1 MILFYTL
8 IFPGALF
15 ALTIGMV
22 GWWLERKVS
31 ALVQHRVGPPWY
43 QNFADVFKLMGKES
57 IVPEKSTRWLYVV
70 SPLAGVTAAIVLA
83 VLIGMPVFLNI
94 NFAGDVIVI
103 IYTMALGSTAIFLG
117 AAASSNVYAGIG
129 AGRELKMLL
138 ADELVFVMVVLV
150 PVIQR
155 GFTLNLKEIITGT
168 PAVFS
173 ISGVIAYVVGL
184 LAIQA
189 KLAIQPFDIA
199 EAETELAGGVEIEYS
214 GVLLALWKMAKG
226 VHFFVFPM
234 LLAVLFFGIPSRLSL
249 ARYAWFL
256 LFYVVT
262 LAVLIVIKNV
272 NPRTTIQ
279 GVLRFFWKRLSILA
293 FVAIVLA
300 ILGV

>member
-1 MILFYTL
+1 MIVIYTL
-8 IFPGALF
+8 VFPGALF
-15 ALTIGMV
+15 ALTVGML

-57 IVPEKSTRWLYVV
+57 IVPEKSTVFLYIA
-70 SPLAGVTAAIVLA
+70 SPVAAVTAAISLA
-83 VLIGMPVFLNI
+83 VLLGMPVFLNT
-94 NFAGDVIVI
+94 NFAGDIILI
-103 IYTMALGSTAIFLG
+103 IYTMALGSAAIFLG

-138 ADELVFVMVVLV
+138 ADELVFVMVLLV
-150 PVIQR
+150 PIIR
-155 GFTLNLKEIITGT
+155 SGFGLNLKEIITAT
-168 PAVFS
+168 PALFS
-173 ISGVIAYVVGL
+173 VSGVIAYVVGL

-214 GVLLALWKMAKG
+214 GVLLGLWKMTKA

-234 LLAVLFFGIPSRLSL
+234 LLTVLFFGVPSSLSL
-249 ARYAWFL
+249 VRYLWFL

-262 LAVLIVIKNV
+262 LAILIVIKNV
-272 NPRTTIQ
+272 NPRATIQ
-279 GVLRFFWKRLSILA
+279 GVLGFFWKRLSLLA
-293 FVAIVLA
+293 FAAVVLA